1 MVAHKAVNDK
11 LSGLQKSAPYFNA
24 ITNTKKMF
32 ILVQIIDYR
41 AANELSRR
49 VSTLLKG
56 LIRRKK
62 KLCKSSRNQVSTAME
77 RFYKRISNC
86 IKTSSITTPSTG
98 KFARVN
104 GWAKKHR
111 CSIEC
116 DHTTVRFIKI
126 RPNKISWKLAK
137 FSKV

>member
-11 LSGLQKSAPYFNA
+11 LSDLSKISSIFNA

-41 AANELSRR
+41 IANELSRR

-62 KLCKSSRNQVSTAME
+62 NKTMQVS
-77 RFYKRISNC
+77 KKSGKHSNE
-86 IKTSSITTPSTG
+86 KKFTS
-98 KFARVN
+98 A
-104 GWAKKHR
+104 
-111 CSIEC
+111 
-116 DHTTVRFIKI
+116 
-126 RPNKISWKLAK
+126 
-137 FSKV
+137 